1 MHSLLK
7 YQKRRPRRRVYHF
20 PYDVKT
26 GFGKGHVKIS
36 AAFGGVSYN
45 ESLARLKTPYHIPS
59 LRKRHSDKIGKLPG
73 DMLLPDTMQQSL
85 KTLGEVRT

>member
-1 MHSLLK
+1 MPSLPER
-7 YQKRRPRRRVYHF
+7 QKRRLRRRLYHF

-26 GFGKGHVKIS
+26 GFGKGYVKIS

-45 ESLARLKTPYHIPS
+45 ESLARLKTPYHIPE
-59 LRKRHSDKIGKLPG
+59 LHKRHLGKIGKLPG
-73 DMLLPDTMQQSL
+73 GMLLPDMIQQSL